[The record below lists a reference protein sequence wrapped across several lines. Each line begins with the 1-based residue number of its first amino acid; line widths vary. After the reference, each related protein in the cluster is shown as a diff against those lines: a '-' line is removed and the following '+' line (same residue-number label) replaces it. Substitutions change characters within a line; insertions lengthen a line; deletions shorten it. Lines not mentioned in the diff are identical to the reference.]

1 MQLFFSEIYNKIY
14 RNSIDILFIEYKMF
28 YSLFIISKL
37 FVTIQYFSG
46 LEACGMDI
54 GKRMKELRIQYGL
67 TQQEL
72 ADRSELTKGFI
83 SQLERNQNTPSIG
96 TLLDIIQCLG
106 TTPAEFFTDE
116 EPEQIVFEKDDYFEK
131 ISEDGNK
138 MIEWII
144 PNAQKNSMEP
154 VRLTLKPGGSSDT
167 HLPHAGEE
175 FGYVLK
181 GTVRVFYGGKTYTV
195 RAGESFY
202 FQAGKKHRLENNGNR
217 DAILI
222 WVSTPPSF

>member
-1 MQLFFSEIYNKIY
+1 
-14 RNSIDILFIEYKMF
+14 
-28 YSLFIISKL
+28 
-37 FVTIQYFSG
+37 
-46 LEACGMDI
+46 MDI

-83 SQLERNQNTPSIG
+83 SQLERNQNSPSIG

-106 TTPAEFFTDE
+106 TTPAEFFTDIRQRHTVEFFTDE

-181 GTVRVFYGGKTYTV
+181 GTVRVFYGGRTYTV

>member
-1 MQLFFSEIYNKIY
+1 
-14 RNSIDILFIEYKMF
+14 
-28 YSLFIISKL
+28 
-37 FVTIQYFSG
+37 
-46 LEACGMDI
+46 MDI

-83 SQLERNQNTPSIG
+83 SQLERNQNSPSIG

-167 HLPHAGEE
+167 HHATCRRRIRLCIKRNRACFLRWKNLYCPGRRIFLFPGGE
-175 FGYVLK
+175 
-181 GTVRVFYGGKTYTV
+181 KT
-195 RAGESFY
+195 S
-202 FQAGKKHRLENNGNR
+202 AGK
-217 DAILI
+217 
-222 WVSTPPSF
+222 